1 MKKSAIKPK
10 KYTLHECKR
19 ELFLFAQSVK
29 SIADRLEHDSK
40 EYGVVFTKCYVEEL
54 RSKAENILERIQD

>member
-1 MKKSAIKPK
+1 MKKGVIKPK

-29 SIADRLEHDSK
+29 SIADRFEQDAITYDVKFPKYSAS
-40 EYGVVFTKCYVEEL
+40 TL
-54 RSKAENILERIQD
+54 RDKANLILEKL

>member
-19 ELFLFAQSVK
+19 ELFLFTQSVK
-29 SIADRLEHDSK
+29 NIADRLEQDAIDYDVKFPKYFAS
-40 EYGVVFTKCYVEEL
+40 EL
-54 RSKAENILERIQD
+54 RDKANLILERL

>member
-1 MKKSAIKPK
+1 MKKNAIKPK
-10 KYTLHECKR
+10 KFTLKECNK

-29 SIADRLEHDSK
+29 SIANRLEYDSK

-54 RSKAENILERIQD
+54 RSKAENILERI

>member
-1 MKKSAIKPK
+1 MKKSVPKPK
-10 KYTLHECKR
+10 KFTLKECNK

-29 SIADRLEHDSK
+29 SIANRLEHDSK